1 MGADVSEVT
10 PQTASEPA
18 PATARAQ
25 GAATPTAEIAWPAVS
40 SARLPPRLDRET
52 AIALQRH
59 AGNRAVSRLA
69 SSQHAARS
77 AVARRILARDVT
89 VTATLPDGITCK
101 SCSADQAAQ
110 IGAAHQRG
118 KLLARNAI
126 AKLITYHGAPGELR
140 DALSSNFHDASEETA
155 RDVAKALAGVIALV
169 PDTGYVCKAEANGS
183 TEAMALWCVP
193 YTDIRVY
200 PLFYSNTSVNYRGST
215 LLHEWMHRYHC
226 DLDLGYSW
234 ESDYK
239 SNSHRRQ
246 SWNADAYSTLAY
258 EIGQPTV
265 GDFEQPSSDTGA
277 A

>member
-1 MGADVSEVT
+1 MGGDVSEATTRTV
-10 PQTASEPA
+10 SEPA
-18 PATARAQ
+18 TVRARAHGPATPA
-25 GAATPTAEIAWPAVS
+25 AEIAD
-40 SARLPPRLDRET
+40 SARLPPRLDRGT

-59 AGNRAVSRLA
+59 AGNRAASRLA
-69 SSQHAARS
+69 ASAPGARS
-77 AVARRILARDVT
+77 AIAERLLARDVT

-101 SCSADQAAQ
+101 SCSSDQAAQ

-126 AKLITYHGAPGELR
+126 AKLITYHGGPGEIH
-140 DALSSNFHDASEETA
+140 DALMRNFHDASEATA
-155 RDVAKALAGVIALV
+155 RDVAQALAGVIALV
-169 PDTGYVCKAEANGS
+169 PGTGYVCKAEANGS

-234 ESDYK
+234 ESDYT

-265 GDFEQPSSDTGA
+265 GDFEPPSSDTGA

>member
-1 MGADVSEVT
+1 MGADVSEAT
-10 PQTASEPA
+10 TRTASEPA
-18 PATARAQ
+18 RTRARAHD
-25 GAATPTAEIAWPAVS
+25 AATPTAQSAV
-40 SARLPPRLDRET
+40 SARLPPRLDRGN
-52 AIALQRH
+52 AVALQRH

-69 SSQHAARS
+69 AAR
-77 AVARRILARDVT
+77 VLARDT
-89 VTATLPDGITCK
+89 ITATATLPDGITCN

-118 KLLARNAI
+118 KVLAHNAV
-126 AKLITYHGAPGELR
+126 AKLITYHGAPGEVH
-140 DALSSNFHDASEETA
+140 DALSRNFHDASEDTA
-155 RDVAKALAGVIALV
+155 RDVARALAGVIALV
-169 PDTGYVCKAEANGS
+169 PGTGYVCKAEANGS

-234 ESDYK
+234 EPDYK

-258 EIGQPTV
+258 EIGQPVV
-265 GDFEQPSSDTGA
+265 GDFDAPPSSDSGA